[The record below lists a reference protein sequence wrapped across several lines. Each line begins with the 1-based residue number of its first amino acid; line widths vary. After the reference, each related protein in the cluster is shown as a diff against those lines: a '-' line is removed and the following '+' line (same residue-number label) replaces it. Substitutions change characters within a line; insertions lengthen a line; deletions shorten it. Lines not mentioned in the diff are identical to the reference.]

1 MLDIPLRLGT
11 RLSRQGHPSK
21 RHKELFRA
29 EPILWPSKKAQQ
41 RQATVFVGIPS
52 FRDSLCFR
60 TVQSLFR
67 KAKHPHRLR
76 VGIYDQ
82 VDPHEGDVPCSHFV
96 DVCNDENEKDR
107 GAECDHIANVVI
119 EEVGSSMAT
128 GVPTARYQMEKLL
141 DNDSEFFVQVDAH
154 TIFDP
159 EWDTRMIAQWQNTE
173 NEFAVL
179 THYPNVADYSD
190 DDYKRANSLSV
201 LCGAK
206 TKGAMNGFTKWS
218 GQVWNKRTLKS
229 PKDVPIL
236 MPFWGG
242 GLSFS
247 KAHRV
252 RNVPY
257 DPRLLFVFDADELT
271 LSARLFTTGYDC
283 YAPTENLVYHYYA
296 SAVKRPHVWDEGW
309 DIKSKTNK
317 KSAERVHALFGMPVD
332 SMKHPDTSEVA
343 VGELYGLGQA
353 RTLQDFWQFAR
364 MDITKNPPETTDFC
378 ADMAANPLKLA
389 PYQRDPAEVNHI
401 Y

>member
-1 MLDIPLRLGT
+1 MLSSVPPSRSSSLAAQLGRLIGNLRRGKAPTSRTQWALLMCFVVTGLFVLSSVISALSGT
-11 RLSRQGHPSK
+11 ETKLPTNTHSVAVSTFGAQGHPSK

-218 GQVWNKRTLKS
+218 GQV
-229 PKDVPIL
+229 
-236 MPFWGG
+236 
-242 GLSFS
+242 
-247 KAHRV
+247 AH
-252 RNVPY
+252 
-257 DPRLLFVFDADELT
+257 E
-271 LSARLFTTGYDC
+271 
-283 YAPTENLVYHYYA
+283 PT
-296 SAVKRPHVWDEGW
+296 
-309 DIKSKTNK
+309 
-317 KSAERVHALFGMPVD
+317 F
-332 SMKHPDTSEVA
+332 
-343 VGELYGLGQA
+343 
-353 RTLQDFWQFAR
+353 F
-364 MDITKNPPETTDFC
+364 
-378 ADMAANPLKLA
+378 
-389 PYQRDPAEVNHI
+389 
-401 Y
+401 